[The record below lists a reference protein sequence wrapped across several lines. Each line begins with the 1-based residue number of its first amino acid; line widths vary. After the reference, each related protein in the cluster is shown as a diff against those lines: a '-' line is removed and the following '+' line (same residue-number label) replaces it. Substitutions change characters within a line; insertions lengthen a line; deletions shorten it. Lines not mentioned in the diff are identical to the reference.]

1 MKEMQ
6 DVLTRIIPHIC
17 VFARHSSCKADK
29 FQKSE
34 KPPRQDIEHFGAKT
48 GRPRACTC
56 GRYFMYG
63 DTYRGKSAGEESGEV
78 VFRQS
83 PMTSR
88 SDVRTN
94 HLQPNRNLERDFCL
108 LSSKQVC
115 YNFVNARCFV
125 FAVQSVSR
133 QWT

>member
-6 DVLTRIIPHIC
+6 DVLTRIVPHIC

-34 KPPRQDIEHFGAKT
+34 IRPRQDIEHFGAKS
-48 GRPRACTC
+48 GRPHAYTY

-63 DTYRGKSAGEESGEV
+63 DIYRGKSAGEV
-78 VFRQS
+78 VVRQS

-108 LSSKQVC
+108 LSS
-115 YNFVNARCFV
+115 
-125 FAVQSVSR
+125 
-133 QWT
+133 